1 MVPLRKN
8 VTEEKGL
15 RTIRVAGLL
24 VLAGASLGTTLGVYA
39 LLNPW
44 LFSVF
49 FDISQYEAM
58 SFFLGFYLPSF
69 AVTVTLGYVF
79 ATTHRLGSS
88 LWHAAPLSLL
98 GFLCIVLSAISP
110 FNMLAFIGGILALT
124 AVIFTYTKP
133 AFKTLWRREASF
145 LVEAGSLLVAS
156 SSCLILLMWFIS
168 NFLPTYSA
176 GFPEAEAYYLYAL
189 FAMTALA
196 FLTFFTVSS
205 FGSRGAHTGFFGMLG
220 LVAGITFSFIAV
232 QSRNFY
238 VNASAYLSVFL
249 GAVGILFTLFGAL
262 IYVKLSFSQEPSS
275 TALMPSFVFQGKYC
289 PSCGEPWSG
298 GTARTFC
305 SSCGQSIKWKPEIPF
320 CPYCGRLLSKGVQT
334 CPHCKEDVGSLPIFY
349 SLKKLEKK
357 EVWITK
363 RESKFQR
370 VLRAVERR
378 VPLVAISRR
387 VPLTFKEYVYVV
399 ILTFVFNFVSF
410 ISVVRAEPHP
420 QLADLGL
427 YLVHYGFPFEWVEVL
442 TAENIARG
450 ITFSL
455 VGLSLDFLAYFLLS
469 LFIVFGVTKL
479 ADYVRG

>member
-1 MVPLRKN
+1 MMVSLKMN

-49 FDISQYEAM
+49 VDISQYEAM

-69 AVTVTLGYVF
+69 VLIVALGYVF
-79 ATTHRLGSS
+79 ATTHRLGSN
-88 LWHAAPLSLL
+88 LWHAAPLSVL
-98 GFLCIVLSAISP
+98 GFLCIVLSALSP
-110 FNMLAFIGGILALT
+110 FNILAFIGGILALT

-145 LVEAGSLLVAS
+145 LVETGSLLVAS
-156 SSCLILLMWFIS
+156 SSSLILLMWFIS

-176 GFPEAEAYYLYAL
+176 GFAGAEAYYLYAL

-196 FLTFFTVSS
+196 FLTFFTISS

-232 QSRNFY
+232 QSQYFY

-249 GAVGILFTLFGAL
+249 VGVGILFTLFGAL
-262 IYVKLSFSQEPSS
+262 IYVKLSFSQVASS
-275 TALMPSFVFQGKYC
+275 TVLMSSFVFRGKYC

-298 GTARTFC
+298 AARTFC
-305 SSCGQSIKWKPEIPF
+305 SSCGQSIKWKPEVPF

-334 CPHCKEDVGSLPIFY
+334 CPHCKEDVGSLPISY

-357 EVWITK
+357 EMWITK

-370 VLRAVERR
+370 VLRAVN
-378 VPLVAISRR
+378 RR
-387 VPLTFKEYVYVV
+387 VPLTLKEYVYVV
-399 ILTFVFNFVSF
+399 ILTFAFNFVSF
-410 ISVVRAEPHP
+410 IGFVRVEPHP
-420 QLADLGL
+420 QWGDLGF
-427 YLVHYGFPFEWVEVL
+427 YLVHYGFPFEWVEIITSET
-442 TAENIARG
+442 TAGRT
-450 ITFSL
+450 TFSL
-455 VGLSLDFLAYFLLS
+455 VSLSLDFLAYFLLAF
-469 LFIVFGVTKL
+469 FIVLGVTKL
-479 ADYVRG
+479 ADYMRG